1 MARGAPEANVTPSV
15 LDRLLDLEPS
25 LAMDPP
31 VSRFQSLRQLRSA
44 LKRDLEWLLNTRRN
58 PIPPPEGSEELQRSL
73 YEYGLPDITSLGI
86 HSTNDQKRL
95 MRMLEATVALFEP
108 RIAGASVSMEPLAG
122 STRMLRFQIQG
133 LLMVDP
139 APEKVAF
146 DTLLELTRGEYEVRS
161 E

>member
-15 LDRLLDLEPS
+15 VDRLLDLEPS
-25 LAMDPP
+25 LAVDPQ
-31 VSRFQSLRQLRSA
+31 VSRSQSLRQLKSS

-58 PIPPPEGSEELQRSL
+58 PEPAPEGLEELQRSL
-73 YEYGLPDITSLGI
+73 YNYGLPDVANLGI
-86 HSTNDQKRL
+86 HSVNDQKRL
-95 MRMLEATVALFEP
+95 LRMLEAAVALFEP
-108 RIAGASVSMEPLAG
+108 RIAGAAVTMEPVAG
-122 STRMLRFQIQG
+122 NTRVLRFQIQG

-146 DTLLELTRGEYEVRS
+146 DTVLELTRGEYEVRA